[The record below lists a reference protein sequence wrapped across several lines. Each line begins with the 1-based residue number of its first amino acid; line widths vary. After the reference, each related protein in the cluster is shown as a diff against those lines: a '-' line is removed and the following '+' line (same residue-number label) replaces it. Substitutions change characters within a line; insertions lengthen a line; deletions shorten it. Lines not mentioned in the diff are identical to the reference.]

1 MIFLLKEMLGVL
13 VEKIFRK
20 KIQNVLELYKIQ
32 KFLDKIN
39 VLSITTFRFE
49 LKIRLNERKFTI
61 IERIYILHE

>member
-1 MIFLLKEMLGVL
+1 MIFLLKEMLGVF